1 MRNRALHDA
10 LRDFALE
17 AAALL
22 SDDLKA
28 GAEVEFDVVDEGDRR
43 GPVLYRYQPRT
54 DAFIGGRWERLRE
67 LPACHRACLE
77 LGAGAASWLRVN
89 GLRGE
94 QAEPALQA
102 MLERLYEDATSFG
115 FPEERFERVYREVET
130 TLFRDA
136 VRDRVVAPLDGAW
149 MEAERIDFGGGLS
162 IVRGDHADAPTEAV
176 YPEGGDGAPALL
188 CALDSDMAADERLGA
203 GDADARM
210 RRLVTALRLWRAG
223 AVSLGAPGWR
233 RTDHGRWSAVPVGG
247 TGAGRGPG
255 WQLAA
260 GEEGALREFVAV
272 IEGTRP
278 GGTVA
283 WALARFEM
291 ACERPRDSEALS
303 DLLLALRGLLDATG
317 EAGQASLALRVA
329 ALCAEEGRRRD
340 VQGHIESAISL
351 ERMLMGGGGRVPD
364 GSPHEIVA
372 LLEDHVR
379 ALLRDILCGYLD
391 SDLKTVADEILIE
404 SNEEPFPEIHAR
416 DMRGERFT
424 REPSRR
430 PSRNR
435 NRKRNRSPSP
445 SSNTSRSP
453 PTSRSPSTSRSRRPS
468 PPPWRRRSSSRRRR
482 STLRRW
488 SGSRRTP
495 RISRTSRES
504 RPRTTGPTTTRRTT
518 ARLSE
523 PARAGRRRRDGPGR
537 GTSRRPGSRAAGGR
551 ARAASA

>member
-54 DAFIGGRWERLRE
+54 GAFIGGRWERLRD
-67 LPACHRACLE
+67 LPSCDRACLE
-77 LGAGAASWLRVN
+77 LGTGAASWLRVN

-130 TLFRDA
+130 TLYRDA

-149 MEAERIDFGGGLS
+149 MEAERIDFGAGLS
-162 IVRGDHADAPTEAV
+162 LVRGDHADAPTEAV
-176 YPEGGDGAPALL
+176 YPEGGDGAPALI
-188 CALDSDMAADERLGA
+188 CALDSDMAADERLAA

-210 RRLVTALRLWRAG
+210 RQLVTALRLWRGG

-233 RTDHGRWSAVPVGG
+233 RTDNGRWTAVPIGG

-255 WQLAA
+255 WQLPT
-260 GEEGALREFVAV
+260 GEEKALREFVAV
-272 IEGTRP
+272 IEGARP
-278 GGTVA
+278 GGMLA

-303 DLLLALRGLLDATG
+303 DLLLALRGLLDATT
-317 EAGQASLALRVA
+317 EAGQATLALRVA
-329 ALCAEEGRRRD
+329 ALCAEEGRRRE
-340 VQGHIESAISL
+340 VQGDIEAAVSL
-351 ERMLMGGGGRVPD
+351 ERMLMGGGGSVPD

-372 LLEDHVR
+372 ALEGYVR
-379 ALLRDILCGYLD
+379 ALVRDVLCGFLD
-391 SDLKTVADEILIE
+391 PDLKTVADDILIE
-404 SNEEPFPEIHAR
+404 SNEGPFPEIQAH
-416 DMRGERFT
+416 DIRGERAEAEV
-424 REPSRR
+424 EPE
-430 PSRNR
+430 PE
-435 NRKRNRSPSP
+435 PEYEP
-445 SSNTSRSP
+445 EP
-453 PTSRSPSTSRSRRPS
+453 
-468 PPPWRRRSSSRRRR
+468 
-482 STLRRW
+482 
-488 SGSRRTP
+488 
-495 RISRTSRES
+495 
-504 RPRTTGPTTTRRTT
+504 GPEPEYEPEVEYEPEPEH
-518 ARLSE
+518 E
-523 PARAGRRRRDGPGR
+523 PAPLLLEEEEIDTSEIERVTVPEPELDDEQPQQPRLDGV
-537 GTSRRPGSRAAGGR
+537 T
-551 ARAASA
+551 ASEDWAYDDPEDYSAPV